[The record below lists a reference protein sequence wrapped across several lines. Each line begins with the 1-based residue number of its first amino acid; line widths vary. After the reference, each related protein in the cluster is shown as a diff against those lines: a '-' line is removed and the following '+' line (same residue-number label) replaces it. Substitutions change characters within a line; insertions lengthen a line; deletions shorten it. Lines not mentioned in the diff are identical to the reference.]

1 MTGVT
6 ITQLFRLQHTY
17 DPSATFGFYV
27 VGIPLGACFII
38 GAMVVVF
45 LGALRFWRQQSAMV
59 RGKVWAGGWE
69 VNVIMIGSILVSV
82 ALFCTFVGIK

>member
-38 GAMVVVF
+38 CAILVVL
-45 LGALRFWRQQSAMV
+45 LGAFRFWRQQNAMV

-69 VNVIMIGSILVSV
+69 INVIMVGSILVSV
-82 ALFCTFVGIK
+82 ALFFTFVGVP